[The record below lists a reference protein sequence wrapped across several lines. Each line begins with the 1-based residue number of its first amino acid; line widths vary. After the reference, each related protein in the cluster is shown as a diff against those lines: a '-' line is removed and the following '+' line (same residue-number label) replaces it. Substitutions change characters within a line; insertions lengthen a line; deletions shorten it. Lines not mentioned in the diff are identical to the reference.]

1 MFIFVILKFFKV
13 IYKVGEI
20 VLLILVKGCV
30 FKVFLDYLGDLRCRR
45 EVRTLIYRALN
56 IY

>member
-45 EVRTLIYRALN
+45 EVRTLIY
-56 IY
+56 